1 MSFWSTSTSEP
12 RRNFKFIL
20 NVRDIPVWVVKNV
33 NLPKITVKE
42 GTHKFLNHTFYFP
55 GTVEYNTVSF
65 TIIDS
70 ISDDISARLLERF
83 VGGGYQTPTDG
94 NAAESTL
101 ITKGDSVTSLGNISI
116 EHLGNG
122 RDGHED
128 NSHISFSLQNAW
140 IQDVEFSQ
148 ALGYDSEDPSEIKV
162 QLRYDFFSFDR
173 GDAGEAPIGGFGT
186 AR

>member
-1 MSFWSTSTSEP
+1 MSFWSNSASEP

-20 NVRDIPVWVVKNV
+20 NVSDIPVWVVKNV

-70 ISDDISARLLERF
+70 ISNDISAKLLERF
-83 VGGGYQTPTDG
+83 VGGGYQTPTG
-94 NAAESTL
+94 GTVAESSL
-101 ITKGDSVTSLGNISI
+101 ITKGDSVDSLGNISI
-116 EHLGNG
+116 EHLGDG
-122 RDGHED
+122 REGHDGD
-128 NSHISFSLQNAW
+128 SHISFSLQNAW

-162 QLRYDFFSFDR
+162 QLRYDFFSFDK
-173 GDAGEAPIGGFGT
+173 GNVGAAPITGFG
-186 AR
+186 A

>member
-1 MSFWSTSTSEP
+1 MSFWSNSASEP

-70 ISDDISARLLERF
+70 ISNDISAKLLEK
-83 VGGGYQTPTDG
+83 
-94 NAAESTL
+94 SSL
-101 ITKGDSVTSLGNISI
+101 ITKGDSVESLGNISI
-116 EHLGNG
+116 EHLGDG
-122 RDGHED
+122 REGHD
-128 NSHISFSLQNAW
+128 NNTHISFSLQNAW

-162 QLRYDFFSFDR
+162 QLRYDFFSFDK
-173 GDAGEAPIGGFGT
+173 GSVGAAPITGFG
-186 AR
+186 A

>member
-1 MSFWSTSTSEP
+1 MSFWSNSASEP

-20 NVRDIPVWVVKNV
+20 NVSDIPVWVVKNV

-70 ISDDISARLLERF
+70 ISNDISAKLLERF
-83 VGGGYQTPTDG
+83 VGGGYQTPTG
-94 NAAESTL
+94 GTVAESSL
-101 ITKGDSVTSLGNISI
+101 ITKGDSVNSLG
-116 EHLGNG
+116 
-122 RDGHED
+122 
-128 NSHISFSLQNAW
+128 NAW

-162 QLRYDFFSFDR
+162 QLRYDFFSFDK
-173 GDAGEAPIGGFGT
+173 GNVGAAPITGFG
-186 AR
+186 A

>member
-70 ISDDISARLLERF
+70 ISNDISAKLLERF
-83 VGGGYQTPTDG
+83 VGGGYQTPTGDTV
-94 NAAESTL
+94 AESTL

-148 ALGYDSEDPSEIKV
+148 SLGYDSEDPSEIKG

-173 GDAGEAPIGGFGT
+173 GSVGAAPIEGFG
-186 AR
+186 A

>member
-1 MSFWSTSTSEP
+1 MSFWSKSASEH

-20 NVRDIPVWVVKNV
+20 NVSDIPVWVVKNV

-70 ISDDISARLLERF
+70 ISNDISAKLLESF
-83 VGGGYQTPTDG
+83 VGGGYQTPTTDTF
-94 NAAESTL
+94 AKSSL
-101 ITKGDSVTSLGNISI
+101 ITKGDSVASLGSISI
-116 EHLGNG
+116 EHLGDG
-122 RDGHED
+122 REGHD
-128 NSHISFSLQNAW
+128 NNTHISFSLQNAW

-173 GDAGEAPIGGFGT
+173 GGVGESSITGFGGL
-186 AR
+186 